1 MAAIAAVNSVKRGQM
16 GGRDLY
22 PMTPMSDADRKRQD
36 QAWKEYEHKVR
47 MNKII
52 KQYDTNNTNK
62 LEKEQLIELL
72 TAIDGSTPA
81 GTKPSEEEVDYV
93 VRSADQAGD
102 GCINAA
108 ELEAAL
114 GAWMTYVEHRQEWD
128 EKMKKYDV
136 NGTGTLSREEV
147 NEYLKDLNGGKEV
160 KKQELDMVMAA
171 ADLTNNDEISKME
184 LSRATSVWYGYV
196 ERKKRSKL
204 CVIS

>member
-1 MAAIAAVNSVKRGQM
+1 MAAQIAAVRHSGAKKEV
-16 GGRDLY
+16 DLCAL
-22 PMTPMSDADRKRQD
+22 TPMSDADRKRQD

-62 LEKEQLIELL
+62 LEKDQLIELL

-81 GTKPSEEEVDYV
+81 GTKPSEEELDYV
-93 VRSADQAGD
+93 SRSADKSGD
-102 GCINAA
+102 GCIDAA

-114 GAWMTYVEHRQEWD
+114 GAWMTYTELREGWD
-128 EKMKKYDV
+128 EKLKKYDV
-136 NGTGTLSREEV
+136 SGTGSLSRDEV

-171 ADLTNNDEISKME
+171 ADVTSNDQISKLE
-184 LSRATSVWYGYV
+184 LSRATAVWYGYV
-196 ERKKRSKL
+196 ERKKRSKF

>member
-1 MAAIAAVNSVKRGQM
+1 M
-16 GGRDLY
+16 Y

-52 KQYDTNNTNK
+52 KQYDTNNSNK
-62 LEKEQLIELL
+62 LEKDQLIELL

-81 GTKPSEEEVDYV
+81 GTKPQEEEVDYV
-93 VRSADQAGD
+93 LKSADKSGD
-102 GCINAA
+102 GCIDCA

-114 GAWMTYVEHRQEWD
+114 GAWMTYTEKREEWE
-128 EKMKKYDV
+128 EKFKKYDV
-136 NGTGTLSREEV
+136 DGTGLLSRKEV

-171 ADLTNNDEISKME
+171 ADLTNNDQISKCE
-184 LSRATSVWYGYV
+184 LSRATAVWYGYV
-196 ERKKRSKL
+196 ERKQKSKF
-204 CVIS
+204 CIIS